1 MNSDW
6 MLIGFVGT
14 TKYYEGRYFFG
25 QKNREGRFGSLIFG
39 EFLFEEWGEGSVV
52 LAFTPESYDMHFQT
66 LKEIFD
72 PLPGLRFDW
81 LVYTPDDLPKLFE
94 DIFRILEKQG
104 PKRLFFDITFAYRS
118 VPFCIF
124 PEIVF
129 VKRHLPSISDLEVF
143 YARQLEPS
151 GDPRMNSYRFEALT
165 SPIEILDWDNAT
177 REFLDHGNGRFFAE
191 KLMANYQ
198 TVMAQVPDKEK
209 RKYSPWKLVANKF
222 GEFSQ
227 AFEEGDFVGVGLVA
241 NALEKMLQGESFQAS
256 LGALN
261 FGWVTRALVEQI
273 LPSLQKVAIDARRKE
288 EVPLDRKELARQLQL
303 LRWYQEIQNIPNML
317 QGLREFMVNLVLFQN
332 QEGNWLDLETR
343 GKAEEKWN
351 GHLKESEEKRIPL
364 PDNSS
369 LRLWDLA
376 RSLRNFISHCGLKKE
391 NRPGVD
397 LSFLH
402 SFLDREIDAWLNGA
416 AHPFESW
423 EEV

>member
-1 MNSDW
+1 
-6 MLIGFVGT
+6 
-14 TKYYEGRYFFG
+14 
-25 QKNREGRFGSLIFG
+25 
-39 EFLFEEWGEGSVV
+39 
-52 LAFTPESYDMHFQT
+52 
-66 LKEIFD
+66 
-72 PLPGLRFDW
+72 
-81 LVYTPDDLPKLFE
+81 
-94 DIFRILEKQG
+94 
-104 PKRLFFDITFAYRS
+104 
-118 VPFCIF
+118 
-124 PEIVF
+124 
-129 VKRHLPSISDLEVF
+129 
-143 YARQLEPS
+143 
-151 GDPRMNSYRFEALT
+151 
-165 SPIEILDWDNAT
+165 PIEILDWDNAT

-369 LRLWDLA
+369 LRLWDSA
-376 RSLRNFISHCGLKKE
+376 RSLRNFISHCGLKRE